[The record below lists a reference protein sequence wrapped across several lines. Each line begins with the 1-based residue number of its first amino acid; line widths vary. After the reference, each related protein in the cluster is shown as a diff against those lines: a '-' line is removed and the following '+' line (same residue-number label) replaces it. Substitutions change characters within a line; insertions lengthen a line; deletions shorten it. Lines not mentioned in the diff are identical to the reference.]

1 MNKQSNL
8 YTILY
13 IVVLVVVVGAGLAF
27 TAISLKDRQV
37 ANANADKMRQILASV
52 NISVPADE
60 IIPAYNR
67 YITETFVVNDSGAV
81 VDGVDAFTV
90 NVAAQSKLPDDS
102 RLLPVYKFT
111 PDSASTKYIMPMYG
125 AGLWGPIWGYISV
138 EEDGSTIYGAYFA
151 HQGETPGLGAEIEKP
166 AFTGQF
172 AGKTLIKDSI
182 FVPVTVV
189 KAGQH
194 PAGNADYVDGVSG
207 GTITSKGVA
216 AMLDNCLLPYKAFLE
231 SLSTQD
237 FTTTKSESHE

>member
-1 MNKQSNL
+1 
-8 YTILY
+8 
-13 IVVLVVVVGAGLAF
+13 
-27 TAISLKDRQV
+27 
-37 ANANADKMRQILASV
+37 
-52 NISVPADE
+52 
-60 IIPAYNR
+60 
-67 YITETFVVNDSGAV
+67 
-81 VDGVDAFTV
+81 
-90 NVAAQSKLPDDS
+90 
-102 RLLPVYKFT
+102 
-111 PDSASTKYIMPMYG
+111 MPMYG
-125 AGLWGPIWGYISV
+125 AGIWGPILGYISV